1 VWLFL
6 STPMPF
12 HRRSWCVV
20 SLLSEPSDWLAQH
33 PCLLHMSSNPM
44 FYKRLVLAF
53 SLAVLLSGCSAIS
66 GVLPKDAERNV
77 LSGREGSNGPVLAV
91 KIDDTNEAHPQIG
104 LEDADVVYIEQVEG
118 GLTRL
123 AAIFSSVIPQRVGPI
138 RSARISDI
146 DILAQYGRVAFAYSG
161 AQKKLL
167 PVIDAANLQN
177 LGAQAQPPS
186 IYTTDL
192 NRVAPVAMVLR
203 ADLLMAKVVEKN
215 YQIGLAKSVGW
226 SFGDAPQGGKPTQ
239 SVIMHWPAARYSAQ
253 WSESE
258 SRWLLSHNSKSN
270 LAESGKTL
278 GPTTLVIQLVSIT
291 VSEYKDKVGGI
302 TPFSQ
307 TVGSGRG
314 FILRDGK
321 TFPALWRR
329 ASEGEGTTWVLKD
342 GSEIRFAPGQIW
354 VALTDKEPD
363 FTYLSASAKPTKTK

>member
-1 VWLFL
+1 
-6 STPMPF
+6 
-12 HRRSWCVV
+12 
-20 SLLSEPSDWLAQH
+20 
-33 PCLLHMSSNPM
+33 M
-44 FYKRLVLAF
+44 FYKRVVLAF
-53 SLAVLLSGCSAIS
+53 SLTFLLSGCSAIS
-66 GVLPKDAERNV
+66 GLLPEAAERNV
-77 LSGREGSNGPVLAV
+77 LSGREGSNGLILAV
-91 KIDDTNEAHPQIG
+91 KIDDTNAAHPQIG

-123 AAIFSSVIPQRVGPI
+123 AAIFSSVIPERVGPV

-186 IYTTDL
+186 IYTTDT
-192 NRVAPVAMVLR
+192 NRVSPVAMVLR

-215 YQIGLAKSVGW
+215 YQIASAKSVGW

-239 SVIMHWPAARYSAQ
+239 SVIMHWPAAKYGAE

-258 SRWLLSHNSKSN
+258 SRWLLSHNSKSD
-270 LAESGKTL
+270 LAESGIVL
-278 GPTTLVIQLVSIT
+278 GPTTLVIQMVSIT
-291 VSEYKDKVGGI
+291 DSEYRDKVGGI

-307 TVGSGRG
+307 TVGNGRG

-321 TFPALWRR
+321 SFEALWSR
-329 ASEGEGTTWVLKD
+329 ASEGEGTTWTLTD
-342 GSEIRFAPGQIW
+342 GSEIKFAPGQIW
-354 VALTDKEPD
+354 VALTDQEPD
-363 FTYLSASAKPTKTK
+363 FTYLTASAEATKTK